1 MKEVLNDQ
9 KREAL
14 RKLNQESNHMT
25 KECIKT
31 ALLSLMSSERFDTIT
46 VTSIINRA
54 GVSRGGFYRNYKS
67 KENVLQEICDELF
80 QYIWEFFS
88 KHDFYE
94 NPKEWYV
101 DLFQSI
107 AEHSDAYQLLVG
119 ARAPKTVVL
128 HFDEERLLKK
138 LQKNEGIFDKY
149 RALAIIKAVSEILL
163 VWFKSGM
170 KETPEEMAEMMLK
183 IFNINS

>member
-1 MKEVLNDQ
+1 MLI
-9 KREAL
+9 
-14 RKLNQESNHMT
+14 S
-25 KECIKT
+25 C
-31 ALLSLMSSERFDTIT
+31 
-46 VTSIINRA
+46 
-54 GVSRGGFYRNYKS
+54 
-67 KENVLQEICDELF
+67 
-80 QYIWEFFS
+80 
-88 KHDFYE
+88 
-94 NPKEWYV
+94 
-101 DLFQSI
+101 
-107 AEHSDAYQLLVG
+107 LLVLVH
-119 ARAPKTVVL
+119 PKQLFL